1 MIKNQII
8 LEDYFV
14 YDTELCVYF
23 SVNQELEVREA
34 KIDVDI
40 FDKWLDD
47 NGLYEMTE
55 DHWDYTTESHYTR
68 DWTIGLEEYASEYMT
83 GDDVRDFIYEYY
95 QNKPLP
101 EFAEV

>member
-8 LEDYFV
+8 LEDSFI

-23 SVNQELEVREA
+23 SVNQELEVREG

-40 FDKWLDD
+40 FDQWLDN
-47 NGLYEMTE
+47 NGLYEMSE
-55 DHWDYTTESHYTR
+55 DCWDYGSESHYTK
-68 DWTIGLEEYASEYMT
+68 DWTIGLEEYASEYMSNN
-83 GDDVRDFIYEYY
+83 DVIDFIYEYY
-95 QNKPLP
+95 QDKPLP